1 MHSCCCPSSGSSRFP
16 LLKPLKL
23 FAIFAAALCIAT
35 SSKAQD
41 KLELFG
47 GYSYFRAS
55 IQEGQLTCTACL
67 PPALLTHPTLHA
79 NLNGWEF
86 SGQYKLLPFLGAVA
100 DFNGT
105 YGTLDGAGTREHTF
119 LFGPQVSLPA
129 SVSPFAHALF
139 GLAKESQ
146 DAIPGVPPGLCVV
159 TNPTCAL
166 RFSLGSDTSF
176 ATAIGAGFDIKLA
189 PFVRVRLIQVDYL
202 HAQLHGATQNQPRAS
217 AGIVLHF

>member
-1 MHSCCCPSSGSSRFP
+1 MHSCRCPSSGSSRFP
-16 LLKPLKL
+16 LLLRLKL
-23 FAIFAAALCIAT
+23 LVLFAAVLCNAT

-41 KLELFG
+41 KVEIFG
-47 GYSYFRAS
+47 GYSYFRAA
-55 IQEGQLTCTACL
+55 IREGQLTCPVCL
-67 PPALLTHPTLHA
+67 PPLLLTHPTPNA

-86 SGQYKLLPFLGAVA
+86 SGQYKLLPFVGAVA

-105 YGTLDGAGTREHTF
+105 YGTLNGAGTREHTF

-146 DAIPGVPPGLCVV
+146 DAIPGVPPGLCPA
-159 TNPTCAL
+159 TNPTCAV

-189 PFVRVRLIQVDYL
+189 PFVKVRLIQVDYL
-202 HAQLHGATQNQPRAS
+202 RTQLHGATQNQPRAS
-217 AGIVLHF
+217 AGIVFHF